1 MKNLED
7 ADYYS
12 QEQAEQ
18 IRSIALKGYW
28 GTVGYQ
34 TDQDGNTILDD
45 AGNPVPKVGSLEALK
60 ATLPASGEFTAEEL
74 ESLTDGVAL
83 TATQMAIWS
92 ICGRSIW
99 KPSGR

>member
-12 QEQAEQ
+12 EEQAEQ

-45 AGNPVPKVGSLEALK
+45 AGNPVP
-60 ATLPASGEFTAEEL
+60 
-74 ESLTDGVAL
+74 
-83 TATQMAIWS
+83 
-92 ICGRSIW
+92 
-99 KPSGR
+99 